1 MSSIEDGAAEE
12 DFCIRSAPI
21 FFPAQPRKACTA
33 KADRPVA
40 DADAELAWVVDGGD
54 GALLGVRRPVAEQAA
69 AAAEAELARAAT
81 VAASPWQPRRPW
93 R

>member
-1 MSSIEDGAAEE
+1 MHQVCTNFFSGAT
-12 DFCIRSAPI
+12 
-21 FFPAQPRKACTA
+21 AQGVHGEGGP
-33 KADRPVA
+33 DRPVA